1 MAMLNSTSIAVA
13 MVGNFE
19 KPHAPLDT
27 DAKRDLADCFELMKE
42 VFTQISVEDGHDDVK
57 EALAFLRTCLY
68 TVRFIL
74 LGWAIDD
81 TKHMQSDMLVLPA
94 ASRWSVLH
102 PCRAVFQRELL
113 SVLRFIDMH
122 QAYFVDQPWAW
133 MLSVL
138 QLLEPNLTPQ
148 MSEVL
153 EFETGTVIF

>member
-1 MAMLNSTSIAVA
+1 M
-13 MVGNFE
+13 
-19 KPHAPLDT
+19 
-27 DAKRDLADCFELMKE
+27 
-42 VFTQISVEDGHDDVK
+42 EDGHDDVK

-102 PCRAVFQRELL
+102 PCRAVLQRELL
-113 SVLRFIDMH
+113 SVLRFIDKH
-122 QAYFVDQPWAW
+122 QAYFVDQPCAW

>member
-74 LGWAIDD
+74 RGWAIDD
-81 TKHMQSDMLVLPA
+81 TNYMQSDMLVLPA
-94 ASRWSVLH
+94 AFRWSVLH
-102 PCRAVFQRELL
+102 PSRAVFQRELL
-113 SVLRFIDMH
+113 SVLRFIDKH